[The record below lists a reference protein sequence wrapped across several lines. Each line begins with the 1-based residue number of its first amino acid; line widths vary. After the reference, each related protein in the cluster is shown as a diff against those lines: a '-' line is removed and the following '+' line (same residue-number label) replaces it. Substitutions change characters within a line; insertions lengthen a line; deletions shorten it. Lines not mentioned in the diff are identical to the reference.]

1 VGLITLI
8 DWADAARRA
17 VPFTRDDLIM
27 NWLLRLDRTPRL
39 ILLSLFL
46 GVVGALA
53 AQLFLWL
60 LHLGEIAILRP
71 NSGYSYISV
80 EAAHALGKAPPIN
93 HWYWLIPVSTTIGGL
108 LAGFIV
114 YTCAPEAEG
123 HGTDAAVKAFHRND
137 GKVRARVP
145 LIKTIASAITIGS
158 GGAAGR
164 EGPTAQIAGGIG
176 SIIASQLRLPVEERR
191 YLVLIGMAAGLSA
204 IFKSPLGTAIFSVE
218 ILYASMAFEAEVL
231 IFSLIAAS
239 VAYAITG
246 VIDGF
251 GPLFILPPNVGIVSA
266 TELVWYALLGLIA
279 GVIGAVLPSVFY
291 YIRDAFSAMKVPNQV
306 KPAIGGFILGIIGI
320 FVPQLLGGGYGY
332 MQFALQGAAGM
343 GIGLLLLLSLGKIV
357 AMSLTIG
364 SGGSGGVFAPSLF
377 VGTLLGAAMAAG
389 LHDLGAHID
398 ESALALVGMAAL
410 FASSAR
416 VPIASILMV
425 VEMTGGYHMIAP
437 AMLGV
442 AVSFMVQYALTRRL
456 QYPTLYEAQVSTP
469 DQSPVHRDAYYQVVA
484 KMLRERNI
492 RLDQDILSSEI
503 AVALASG
510 AGVSIDCGETRL
522 YSLELKAGTPVA
534 GREVRTLG
542 LDEMKVL
549 IVGIVRGERQI
560 VPHGGTLLQVGDSLL
575 VTGAGESIRRF
586 EEMIAVSS
594 DQEDEQVEPDMPR
607 STT

>member
-1 VGLITLI
+1 
-8 DWADAARRA
+8 
-17 VPFTRDDLIM
+17 
-27 NWLLRLDRTPRL
+27 
-39 ILLSLFL
+39 
-46 GVVGALA
+46 
-53 AQLFLWL
+53 
-60 LHLGEIAILRP
+60 
-71 NSGYSYISV
+71 
-80 EAAHALGKAPPIN
+80 
-93 HWYWLIPVSTTIGGL
+93 
-108 LAGFIV
+108 
-114 YTCAPEAEG
+114 
-123 HGTDAAVKAFHRND
+123 
-137 GKVRARVP
+137 
-145 LIKTIASAITIGS
+145 
-158 GGAAGR
+158 
-164 EGPTAQIAGGIG
+164 
-176 SIIASQLRLPVEERR
+176 
-191 YLVLIGMAAGLSA
+191 
-204 IFKSPLGTAIFSVE
+204 
-218 ILYASMAFEAEVL
+218 
-231 IFSLIAAS
+231 
-239 VAYAITG
+239 
-246 VIDGF
+246 
-251 GPLFILPPNVGIVSA
+251 
-266 TELVWYALLGLIA
+266 
-279 GVIGAVLPSVFY
+279 
-291 YIRDAFSAMKVPNQV
+291 V

-332 MQFALQGAAGM
+332 MQLALQGAAGM

-377 VGTLLGAAMAAG
+377 VGTLLGAAMAAA
-389 LHDLGAHID
+389 LHDLGVQVD

-456 QYPTLYEAQVSTP
+456 EYPTLYEAQVSTP
-469 DQSPVHRDAYYQVVA
+469 DQSPVHRDAYFQVVA

-549 IVGIVRGERQI
+549 IVGIVRGEHQI

-586 EEMIAVSS
+586 EDMISVSTG
-594 DQEDEQVEPDMPR
+594 QEEGQVQADAP
-607 STT
+607 

>member
-1 VGLITLI
+1 
-8 DWADAARRA
+8 
-17 VPFTRDDLIM
+17 
-27 NWLLRLDRTPRL
+27 
-39 ILLSLFL
+39 
-46 GVVGALA
+46 
-53 AQLFLWL
+53 
-60 LHLGEIAILRP
+60 
-71 NSGYSYISV
+71 
-80 EAAHALGKAPPIN
+80 
-93 HWYWLIPVSTTIGGL
+93 
-108 LAGFIV
+108 
-114 YTCAPEAEG
+114 
-123 HGTDAAVKAFHRND
+123 
-137 GKVRARVP
+137 
-145 LIKTIASAITIGS
+145 
-158 GGAAGR
+158 
-164 EGPTAQIAGGIG
+164 
-176 SIIASQLRLPVEERR
+176 
-191 YLVLIGMAAGLSA
+191 
-204 IFKSPLGTAIFSVE
+204 
-218 ILYASMAFEAEVL
+218 
-231 IFSLIAAS
+231 
-239 VAYAITG
+239 
-246 VIDGF
+246 
-251 GPLFILPPNVGIVSA
+251 
-266 TELVWYALLGLIA
+266 
-279 GVIGAVLPSVFY
+279 
-291 YIRDAFSAMKVPNQV
+291 
-306 KPAIGGFILGIIGI
+306 
-320 FVPQLLGGGYGY
+320 
-332 MQFALQGAAGM
+332 M

-377 VGTLLGAAMAAG
+377 VGTLLGAAMAAA
-389 LHDLGAHID
+389 LHDLGVQVD

-456 QYPTLYEAQVSTP
+456 EYPTLYEAQVSTP
-469 DQSPVHRDAYYQVVA
+469 DQSPVHRDAYFQVVA

-549 IVGIVRGERQI
+549 IVGIVRGEHQI

-586 EEMIAVSS
+586 EDMISVSTG
-594 DQEDEQVEPDMPR
+594 QEEGQVQADAP
-607 STT
+607 